1 MTSVH
6 SITGG
11 EERVVKKHLAGC
23 LTAAVMLAVSACG
36 GSPTAGNTA
45 SSAAESSAAEQVY
58 QQINGLGGDERNQT
72 LLDMAKKDGQ
82 LTLYTSNT
90 DMDDVVKAFEDKYGL
105 RVETYRANSE
115 TVLQR
120 VIQESTA
127 GYQGA
132 DIVETNAGELNAMQQ
147 QQLLSPYEGELR
159 EKVRP
164 EGRKDG
170 WTADRFNAFVV
181 GWNSS
186 NVAPG
191 SEPRSLADLADPQW
205 KGRVGLE
212 IGDYD
217 WYAAMYKYYQ
227 SKGMSDADIATLFTQ
242 LAGNSKI
249 TKGHTVMGELLSA
262 GQFDVAASVY
272 SHTVDNAAAKGASV
286 AWKVDGKPIEP
297 VVLRPNGAG
306 LMKSAKHPAA
316 AMLFLDFLLTDGQQ
330 AIAGAN
336 RIGAVPTAD
345 DPLAGVETVS
355 VPEEDLLDNPRKWS
369 DDYKRITDSAG
380 QA

>member
-1 MTSVH
+1 MN
-6 SITGG
+6 
-11 EERVVKKHLAGC
+11 KHLAGC
-23 LTAAVMLAVSACG
+23 LAAAVMLGVSACG
-36 GSPTAGNTA
+36 GSPTAGNSA
-45 SSAAESSAAEQVY
+45 STAAESSAAEQVY
-58 QQINGLGGDERNQT
+58 EQINGLSGDERNQT

-105 RVETYRANSE
+105 HVETYRANSE

-159 EKVRP
+159 DKVRP

-186 NVAPG
+186 KVAPG
-191 SEPRSLADLADPQW
+191 SEPKSLTDLADPKW

-217 WYAAMYKYYQ
+217 WYAAMFKYYQ
-227 SKGMSDADIATLFTQ
+227 SKGMSDADIATFFTQ

-286 AWKVDGKPIEP
+286 AWKADGKPIEP

-330 AIAGAN
+330 AIADAN